1 MVEPTLPIA
10 MPDKNAVAYLRDG
23 NFSGAAAEFA
33 RLSLNSSSTE
43 SSRYRAMA
51 ALTYLDGDDPESA
64 AILLSKMPSVATV
77 ASPLLTLA
85 LAASDNFDGGTSEA
99 MGHLELIDAKKFSTY
114 QRNVYYRT
122 LGRLSIFNRAY
133 SAAATAFIA
142 ADAYALPETKRV
154 SLHKNIWKALSHMD
168 DAAIH
173 AAYGDGSSREKG
185 WLELVISVL
194 PNLRNK
200 VEITAA
206 IESWQA
212 KYPEHAANLWLIPHI
227 YQLSESLSIQIGHIA
242 LLLPFDGTYGNASIA
257 IRDGFLSAWYTA
269 PQDGNRPT
277 VSVYYVDAG
286 RVNAVY
292 DTAVANGADLIV
304 GPLKKSAVETLIS
317 RDELPIRTLTL
328 NVADNSIDPNVTM
341 GSHGSQLFQFGLL
354 PEDEAANVAE
364 KARADGY
371 LRAVTLSPATAWGRR
386 LTKGFSYRWQQLGGV
401 VLAEATYGDQQNS
414 YVESV
419 KHALKIDQSEARAAV
434 LQQALNQTIQFEPRR
449 RADID
454 MIFVAG
460 FPLST
465 RQLLPHLRYFRAET
479 VPVYST
485 SHTYAGVTD
494 AAADRDLDGLRFGD
508 MPWVFGTAD
517 IDTFKSFNHNWPNS
531 APGSGR
537 LFAFGLDAY
546 RILPHLNRMR
556 HQPGFRISGVTGQ
569 LRMTPTGRVVRELVW
584 ARFVSGEPKL
594 LRK

>member
-1 MVEPTLPIA
+1 
-10 MPDKNAVAYLRDG
+10 MPDEDAVAFLRDG

-33 RLSLNSSSTE
+33 RLSLNNSSTE
-43 SSRYRAMA
+43 SLRYHAMA

-64 AILLSKMPSVATV
+64 AILLSKMPSVATMT
-77 ASPLLTLA
+77 SPLLTLA
-85 LAASDNFDGGTSEA
+85 LAASDNFDSGTSEA
-99 MGHLELIDAKKFSTY
+99 MGHLELIDARNFSMY
-114 QRNVYYRT
+114 PRNVYYRT

-142 ADAYALPETKRV
+142 ADAYVLPETKRV
-154 SLHKNIWKALSHMD
+154 SLHKNIWRALSHMD

-185 WLELVISVL
+185 WLELGISVL
-194 PNLRNK
+194 PNLHNNI
-200 VEITAA
+200 EITAA

-212 KYPEHAANLWLIPHI
+212 KYPEHAANLWLVPHLSE
-227 YQLSESLSIQIGHIA
+227 LSESLPIQIRHIA

-269 PQDGNRPT
+269 PKDGNRPT

-304 GPLKKSAVETLIS
+304 GPLKKSAVETLIA

-328 NVADNSIDPNVTM
+328 NVADNSIDPGVTTD
-341 GSHGSQLFQFGLL
+341 SHGSQLFQFGLL
-354 PEDEAANVAE
+354 PEDEAAGVAE
-364 KARADGY
+364 KAHADGY
-371 LRAVTLSPATAWGRR
+371 LRAVTLAPATPWGKR
-386 LTKGFSYRWQQLGGV
+386 LTKEFSYRWQQLGGI
-401 VLAEATYGDQQNS
+401 VLTEATYGDQQNS

-419 KHALKIDQSEARAAV
+419 KHALKIDQSEARAAA
-434 LQQALNQTIQFEPRR
+434 LQQAINQTIQFEPRR
-449 RADID
+449 RTDLD

-485 SHTYAGVTD
+485 SHTYAGVTN
-494 AAADRDLDGLRFGD
+494 AAVDRDLDGLRFGD
-508 MPWVFGTAD
+508 MPWLFGTAD
-517 IDTFKSFNHNWPNS
+517 IDTFKSFNQNWPNS

-546 RILPHLNRMR
+546 RILPYLNRMR
-556 HQPGFRISGVTGQ
+556 YQPGFRIPGVTGQ

-584 ARFVSGEPKL
+584 ARFVRGVPKL
-594 LRK
+594 LH